1 MRRSTRKGLALG
13 IAALLTACSSGPS
26 EGDIKTALEQ
36 ATNQSNAAMGQMLGK
51 AGTGMKTEVLQVKK
65 IGCKEDGS
73 AYLCDIE
80 VRMKV
85 PVVGEQSTATK
96 ARFVKGSNGWTMSR

>member
-1 MRRSTRKGLALG
+1 MKPKRMVMAVGLATLR
-13 IAALLTACSSGPS
+13 AACSSGPS
-26 EGDIKTALEQ
+26 ESDLTAALNQ
-36 ATNQSNAAMGQMLGK
+36 ATNQANAAMGNMVGK
-51 AGTGMKTEVLQVKK
+51 AGAGMKAEVLDVKK

-85 PVVGEQSTATK
+85 PVVGEQSNATK
-96 ARFVKGSNGWTMSR
+96 ARFVKGSNGWTLSR